1 MGFASWGSAPM
12 GTASWGFVPLGS
24 APMGTASW
32 GFVPLGS
39 ASMGTASWGFVPM
52 GTAGDDLQRVPPVE
66 RCHLGVYLVIAVGAQ
81 ADDPQ

>member
-1 MGFASWGSAPM
+1 MGFAS
-12 GTASWGFVPLGS
+12 LGS

-39 ASMGTASWGFVPM
+39 ASMGTASWGFVPLGSASMGFVPM